1 MKLVKI
7 GSSPSCDIVLNSE
20 CVSAHHADITVLD
33 NGDIIL
39 EDKNS
44 TNGTFVGAKKINSNH
59 EVPIKRGDYV
69 RFADTE
75 LVWGR
80 VPQPDNNSQYKQVIN
95 IGSNYRNDVV
105 LNSGTVSRYHAI
117 IKIKKNGKAFII
129 DNDSKNGTQVNGV
142 RVNGLTRIKR
152 GDNILC
158 GGEDITEQIKSLIP
172 SAVPAWSWML
182 GGVAAV
188 AAVIALIWTLPYIK
202 GPGGDVFPEQVRP
215 TVVYVRAAYV
225 YELTIEDNPFTGEQK
240 ELLVKEIRNTDDEPF
255 RYQATAFY
263 IDNEGRMATNRH
275 VALPWD
281 EAYRDEGDTEQL
293 RKIYKSWLLRA
304 LDITDFQL
312 LLDAG
317 KVAAIT
323 TLQQSPLGRAILDN
337 CNSFEDVKV
346 MLNIIRSSKV
356 LISGKL
362 VYITVGFPGKYYTH
376 EDEFKRCYVL
386 SESGDKEIDL
396 AILQMNDKRTPDEI
410 VNGKLPN
417 GKEIKILNPMECVEE
432 NLVPLKENYTVIGYP
447 LGLSWGLDEKSH
459 ALEPSVRSTQCAKEP
474 SKYTFEF
481 DSNSYGGSSG
491 SPLFNKKGQLVGV
504 LSSGYVGTTVTYAV
518 HAKYLKKM
526 YEDEVGK

>member
-20 CVSAHHADITVLD
+20 FVSAHHADITVLD

-44 TNGTFVGAKKINSNH
+44 KNHTFVGTKKIDSNH
-59 EVPIKRGDYV
+59 EVQIKRGDYV

-80 VPQPDNNSQYKQVIN
+80 IPQPDNNSKYKQVIN

-105 LNSGTVSRYHAI
+105 LNSGTVSRYHAT
-117 IKIKKNGKAFII
+117 IKIAKNGKAYIL
-129 DNDSKNGTQVNGV
+129 DNESKNGTQVNGV
-142 RVNGLTRIKR
+142 RINGLTRIKR
-152 GDNILC
+152 GDNIMC
-158 GGEDITEQIKSLIP
+158 GGEDITEQIKAFLP
-172 SAVPAWSWML
+172 SAVPVWAWIL
-182 GGVAAV
+182 GGVGAV
-188 AAVIALIWTLPYIK
+188 AAVVALIWGLLPLISGTDK
-202 GPGGDVFPEQVRP
+202 IAPEQVRP

-225 YELTIEDNPFTGEQK
+225 YELTIEDNPFTGKQK
-240 ELLVKEIRNTDDEPF
+240 ELLVKEIKNSDDEPF

-275 VALPWD
+275 VAIPWD

-293 RKIYKSWLLRA
+293 RKMYKSWLLRA

-317 KVAAIT
+317 KVAAIK
-323 TLQQSPLGRAILDN
+323 TLQQSQLGRAILDN
-337 CNSFEDVKV
+337 CNNFDEVKV
-346 MLNIIRSSKV
+346 MLNIIRNSKV

-362 VYITVGFPGKYYTH
+362 VYVTVGFPGKNYTH

-386 SESGDKEIDL
+386 SESGDREIDL
-396 AILQMNDKRTPDEI
+396 AILQMNDKKTPDDI
-410 VNGKLPN
+410 VNGKLSN
-417 GKEIKILNPMECVEE
+417 GKEIKILNPLECVAE
-432 NLVPLKENYTVIGYP
+432 NLVPLKDNFCVIGYP
-447 LGLSWGLDEKSH
+447 LGLSWGLDDKSH
-459 ALEPSVRSTQCAKEP
+459 ALEPSIRSTQCAKEP

-491 SPLFNKKGQLVGV
+491 SPLFNNKGQLVGV
-504 LSSGYVGTTVTYAV
+504 LSSGFAGTTVTYAV